1 MISISSISTR
11 TIFISRCCQR
21 LCPVLREQREMKIV
35 RVEMD
40 DIEIIGAACH
50 AMQHHQMLG
59 ERIPAL
65 GIQPKRPLAARPQ
78 RRFGLRISAGE
89 QGHLVSLPNEL
100 LREIRHHPLGSA
112 IKLRWT
118 ALVERSNLRNSHLSV
133 VPSIYRHSCEADT
146 VRAP

>member
-1 MISISSISTR
+1 MK
-11 TIFISRCCQR
+11 CCQR
-21 LCPVLREQREMKIV
+21 PCPAPREQREMKIV

-50 AMQHHQMLG
+50 AMQHHQMVG

-89 QGHLVSLPNEL
+89 QSHLVSLPNEL
-100 LREIRHHPLGSA
+100 LREIRHHPLGPA
-112 IKLRWT
+112 IKLWWT
-118 ALVERSNLRNSHLSV
+118 ALVERSNLRNSHLPL
-133 VPSIYRHSCEADT
+133 VPSVYRYSCEADS
-146 VRAP
+146 VGHPHR